1 MRTFLTIILLL
12 AFFGL
17 AGAADEF
24 KIGQS
29 CVSSSLDT
37 YVPGEIIVKFNGGAD
52 RQQVATALADL
63 GTTVISTNRQLGSS
77 LLRIPA
83 GKTVEEMVAT
93 FSSRPDVDYVEPN
106 YIAHAFMTPNDPYYM
121 YQWHMPLINMPAA
134 WDQSTGSGVV
144 VAVVDCGVAYE
155 TYGVYTQAPDLA
167 GTTFVPGYDFINND
181 AHPNDDC
188 AHGTHVAGTIAQ
200 TTNNSF
206 GVTGVAFNCSI
217 MPVKVL
223 DASGSGSYTA
233 IANGVIFAA
242 DNGANVINMSLGG
255 ASSSTEL
262 QNAVIYAYNKGV
274 TIVCAAGNA
283 GSSAPQYP
291 AAYTQCISVSAVRYD
306 KTYTNYTSY
315 GSTIDI
321 CAPGGDVSIDQSG
334 DGYVDGVL
342 QQTHDG
348 TNYGTFSYYFYEGTS
363 MASPHVAGVA
373 ALLIAKN
380 GGTMTPTEVRAALQ
394 NTAED
399 RGTVGWDQYYG
410 YGLVNADAALQSIST
425 TNPPVAAF
433 SGTPTS
439 GYAPLAVTF
448 TDASTNTP
456 TSWAWTFGD
465 GGTSTAQ
472 NPSHTYTLAG
482 TFTVVLT
489 ATNAYGSDS
498 ETKIG
503 YITVT
508 NPPTDPPVAAF
519 SGTPTS
525 GTVPL
530 TVTFT
535 DASTNTPTSWNWDF
549 GDGGTSTVKN
559 PSHIYATA
567 GTYTVTLTATNAFGS
582 DSEIKTGY
590 ITASAVT
597 QQCDDFADANI
608 ANWLNKTG
616 VWTATGGYM
625 KGNSTLTTAKTTSP
639 FGSFSTAT
647 INADVRMNL
656 GQKYRNAR
664 IIFGYVDANNYRYV
678 EAEDYYN
685 RFQICERVSGR
696 NYARKVISATVNTAQ
711 WYSLT
716 VTAASDGNVMLA
728 VGGTTLGSYKFAAV
742 KSGLVGCGYN
752 RSNSDFDNFCV
763 GASVSGSGAVA
774 LDVPAASNLPDGFAL
789 EQNYPN
795 PFNPSTT
802 INFNLPTA
810 GHVSLEIFNIMGEKV
825 ATLMNSSTE
834 AGRHSVVWNSTTD
847 NGQSVASGVYFYR
860 LVTGDQIQTRKMM
873 LLK

>member
-1 MRTFLTIILLL
+1 MRIFLAIILLL

-17 AGAADEF
+17 AGAADDF

-29 CVSSSLDT
+29 CVSSSVES
-37 YVPGEIIVKFNGGAD
+37 YAPGEIVVKFKAD
-52 RQQVATALADL
+52 VSRQQATAAQAELA
-63 GTTVISTNRQLGSS
+63 TTVISTNERLGFRQ
-77 LLRIPA
+77 LRIPTD
-83 GKTVEEMVAT
+83 KTVEEMVAA
-93 FSSRPDVDYVEPN
+93 FSSRSDVEYAEPN
-106 YIAHAFMTPNDPYYM
+106 YIAHAFLTPNDPYYP
-121 YQWHMPLINMPAA
+121 YQWHMPLINMPTA
-134 WDQSTGSGVV
+134 WDQTTGIPGVV

-155 TYGVYTQAPDLA
+155 NYGVYYQAPDLA

-200 TTNNSF
+200 TTNNNL

-223 DASGSGSYTA
+223 DASGSGTYTA
-233 IANGVIFAA
+233 IANGVTFAA
-242 DNGANVINMSLGG
+242 DNGAEVINMSLGG
-255 ASSSTEL
+255 AFTSTIL
-262 QNAVIYAYNKGV
+262 QDAVIYAYNKGV

-283 GSSAPQYP
+283 GTSAPQYP

-306 KTYTNYTSY
+306 KTYTDYTSY
-315 GSTIDI
+315 GTTIDI

-348 TNYGTFSYYFYEGTS
+348 TNYGTFAYYFYEGTS

-373 ALLIAKN
+373 ALLISKA
-380 GGTMTPTEVRAALQ
+380 GGTMTPDAVRAALQ
-394 NTAED
+394 NTAMD
-399 RGTVGWDQYYG
+399 LGTVGWDQYYG
-410 YGLVNADAALQSIST
+410 YGLVDANAALQSIST

-472 NPSHTYTLAG
+472 NPAHTYAVAG

-535 DASTNTPTSWNWDF
+535 DASTNTPTSWSWDF
-549 GDGGTSTVKN
+549 GDGGTSTVQH

-567 GTYTVTLTATNAFGS
+567 GTFTVTLTATNAYGS

-590 ITASAVT
+590 IT
-597 QQCDDFADANI
+597 
-608 ANWLNKTG
+608 
-616 VWTATGGYM
+616 
-625 KGNSTLTTAKTTSP
+625 
-639 FGSFSTAT
+639 
-647 INADVRMNL
+647 
-656 GQKYRNAR
+656 
-664 IIFGYVDANNYRYV
+664 
-678 EAEDYYN
+678 
-685 RFQICERVSGR
+685 
-696 NYARKVISATVNTAQ
+696 
-711 WYSLT
+711 
-716 VTAASDGNVMLA
+716 VTAAPVWTRITYDDFELGMGSYTDGGLDMARYTGVYSHQGTYSANVQDNSGVA
-728 VGGTTLGSYKFAAV
+728 SSFYHTAGYNVGAYSTLEVDFWFKGVGMETREDFWVEYFDGALWRRVATFAFGTTYVNNTFYHVVVPISKSLYAFPTNAKIRFTCDASNNLDDVFIDEIEFRGSTTAFAA
-742 KSGLVGCGYN
+742 S
-752 RSNSDFDNFCV
+752 FTQE
-763 GASVSGSGAVA
+763 SVETVNG
-774 LDVPAASNLPDGFAL
+774 NLPESPEL
-789 EQNYPN
+789 LQNYPN
-795 PFNPSTT
+795 PFNPSTS
-802 INFNLPTA
+802 INFSLPN
-810 GHVSLEIFNIMGEKV
+810 GGEVRLEVYNILGARV
-825 ATLMNSSTE
+825 ATLVNGPMS

-847 NGQSVASGVYFYR
+847 NGQSVASGIYFYR